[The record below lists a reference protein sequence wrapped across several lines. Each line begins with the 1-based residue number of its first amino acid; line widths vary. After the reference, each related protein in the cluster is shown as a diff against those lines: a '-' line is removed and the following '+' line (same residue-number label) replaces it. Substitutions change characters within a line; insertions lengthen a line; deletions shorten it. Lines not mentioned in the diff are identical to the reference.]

1 MARILSLWR
10 ASFPP
15 AALILVV
22 FLGTGSEAAGQNDFI
37 VLSPSREGAPQ
48 TAAQTDGR
56 VPEVHRLL
64 DCIFRRMDL
73 GYQLAP
79 MPSRRAEMAFDDG
92 LATAILDAYQGS
104 LLDLPSYAAPIM
116 PQQWAWFFA
125 AGSGWHPDELTFQDR
140 ASIAVPGQYGLQQ
153 HMMELGFRS
162 VAEATDLMQLVQLLH
177 YGRVDAVLA
186 PSAAFLQA
194 ASSLQI
200 PPAAFRSEA
209 QATWHLVVR
218 FRDDYAQANPG
229 VISGFEQARAAC
241 SAQ

>member
-1 MARILSLWR
+1 GIRGTLSVRLPINDWLTKVGRARRRRAGAAITGPVERKWPVGPSRRSPPPDLSQRAGPRCLARRSAAAPVVPSPRTLKWAISPMARILSLWR

-104 LLDLPSYAAPIM
+104 LLDLPSYA
-116 PQQWAWFFA
+116 
-125 AGSGWHPDELTFQDR
+125 
-140 ASIAVPGQYGLQQ
+140 
-153 HMMELGFRS
+153 
-162 VAEATDLMQLVQLLH
+162 
-177 YGRVDAVLA
+177 
-186 PSAAFLQA
+186 
-194 ASSLQI
+194 
-200 PPAAFRSEA
+200 
-209 QATWHLVVR
+209 
-218 FRDDYAQANPG
+218 
-229 VISGFEQARAAC
+229 
-241 SAQ
+241 